1 MSTQLR
7 NNPMKVAL
15 ASMVGTAI
23 EFFDYYI
30 YAAAAVLVFN
40 TQFFHSDDPLSND
53 LLSLST
59 LALAFFARPIGSAL
73 FDLFGG
79 HTQYIVFSF
88 FIKGIAG
95 LIVGGMTAGYLPPS
109 INKPTASF
117 SRILVALIIGA
128 IWTAFGYFIAWWFVL
143 NSAAV
148 AASKIQYS
156 LITSAAGII
165 VAIVLTPKLKK
176 LIIRA

>member
-73 FDLFGG
+73 FGHFGDKIGCRKWLIWVTITRIIPNRSPLFRCLSC
-79 HTQYIVFSF
+79 V
-88 FIKGIAG
+88 
-95 LIVGGMTAGYLPPS
+95 
-109 INKPTASF
+109 
-117 SRILVALIIGA
+117 
-128 IWTAFGYFIAWWFVL
+128 
-143 NSAAV
+143 
-148 AASKIQYS
+148 
-156 LITSAAGII
+156 
-165 VAIVLTPKLKK
+165 
-176 LIIRA
+176 